1 MKKQKGEFLISG
13 AILIAI
19 FLTIVTVHKTGVE
32 KEELKN
38 KQQTEEVKK

>member
-13 AILIAI
+13 AIMIAI
-19 FLTIVTVHKTGVE
+19 FLTVVFTHKAEVE
-32 KEELKN
+32 EELKN